1 MQAGLEQ
8 AEAGRDQTGAA
19 LSFRLTRSELC
30 RESPWTTCREPSVVL
45 MAVRGT
51 SRLGRVAEQIPDA
64 PTGSAVPL

>member
-19 LSFRLTRSELC
+19 FSFRLTRSELC

-51 SRLGRVAEQIPDA
+51 RLGRVAEQIPDA